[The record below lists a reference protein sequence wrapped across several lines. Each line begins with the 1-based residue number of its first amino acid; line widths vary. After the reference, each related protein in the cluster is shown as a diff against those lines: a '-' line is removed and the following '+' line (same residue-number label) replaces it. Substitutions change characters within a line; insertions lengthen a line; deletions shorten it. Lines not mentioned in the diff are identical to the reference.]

1 MDTTIEIWGGVRVAI
16 CAEDGPLLA
25 SERDISG
32 FLGDALGHEAQWLA
46 LPVSRL
52 GEDFLKLRTRL
63 AGETM
68 QKFVNYRIGL
78 AVIGDISQAVAA
90 SDALRDYV
98 RECNRGQQVW
108 FRPDLPALNAALEGL
123 KP

>member
-1 MDTTIEIWGGVRVAI
+1 METTVEIWGGERVVV

-25 SERDISG
+25 DERDING
-32 FLGDALGHEAQWLA
+32 FVGEALGHQAQWLA

-52 GEDFLKLRTRL
+52 GADFLKLRTRL
-63 AGETM
+63 AGETT

-78 AVIGDISQAVAA
+78 AVIGDISPAVAD

-98 RECNRGQQVW
+98 RESNRGQQVW
-108 FRPDLPALNAALEGL
+108 FLPNLSALKAALDEL
-123 KP
+123 RP

>member
-1 MDTTIEIWGGVRVAI
+1 METTVEIWGGERVMV

-25 SERDISG
+25 DERDIDG
-32 FLGDALGHEAQWLA
+32 FVGEALGHDAKWLA

-52 GEDFLKLRTRL
+52 GGDFLKLRTRL
-63 AGETM
+63 AGETT

-78 AVIGDISQAVAA
+78 AVIGDISDAVAA

-98 RECNRGQQVW
+98 RECNRGRQVW
-108 FRPDLPALNAALEGL
+108 FLPDLPALRAALGA
-123 KP
+123 